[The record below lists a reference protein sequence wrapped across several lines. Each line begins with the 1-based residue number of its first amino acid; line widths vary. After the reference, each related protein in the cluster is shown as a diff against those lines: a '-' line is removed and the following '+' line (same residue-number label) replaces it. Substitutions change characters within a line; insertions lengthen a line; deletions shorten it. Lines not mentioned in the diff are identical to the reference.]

1 MAMTLRNLVSGVAL
15 SVGIVAAG
23 LPHGAK
29 ADPAPDMGN
38 WQSVLDQARGQT
50 VYWHA
55 WGGEPRINDYIAWA
69 GDQVQQRYGIEV
81 IQVKLTD
88 TADAVSRVLSEKT
101 AGVDDGGAVDMIW
114 INGENFAAMKRND
127 LLFGPWAE
135 ATPNFAYVDVAG
147 KPTVLNDFTVPT
159 DGYEAPWGMAQ
170 VSFYYDTARLDDV
183 PKSAQELLEWLVD
196 HPGRFAYPQPPN
208 YMGSTFLKQV
218 LSELVTDP
226 GVLQQPADEADAAQ
240 VLAPLWGYLDDLQP
254 LLWRSGRAYP
264 QNGAAMRTLLADNE
278 VDIAFSFSS
287 GEVSSAIE
295 AFELPET
302 VRSYVFEGGTLGNTN
317 FVAIPFNAS
326 AKAGAVVL
334 GDFLMSPEAQLRKQD
349 PQYWGADTVLAMDK
363 LPSDMQDAFANLD
376 IGIASLAP
384 ADRGQV
390 LPEPHPS
397 WMELVETEWQKR
409 YGVVQ

>member
-1 MAMTLRNLVSGVAL
+1 MRSRMRTFVSAL
-15 SVGIVAAG
+15 ALATGIVATSLSTPAF
-23 LPHGAK
+23 
-29 ADPAPDMGN
+29 ADPAPDVGN

-69 GDQVQQRYGIEV
+69 GEQVRERYGVEV
-81 IQVKLTD
+81 VQVKLTD
-88 TADAVSRVLSEKT
+88 TADAVTRVLSEKT

-135 ATPNFAYVDVAG
+135 QTPNFAYIDVEG
-147 KPTVLNDFTVPT
+147 KPTVINDFTVPT
-159 DGYEAPWGMAQ
+159 DGLEAPWGMAQ
-170 VSFYYDTARLDDV
+170 VSFYYDTAKLDEV
-183 PKSAQELLEWLVD
+183 PKSAQELLEWLVK
-196 HPGRFAYPQPPN
+196 HPGRFTYPQPPN
-208 YMGSTFLKQV
+208 YMGSTFLKQI
-218 LSELVTDP
+218 LTELVEDP
-226 GVLQQPADEADAAQ
+226 SVLQQPADETDSQAT
-240 VLAPLWGYLDDLQP
+240 LAPLWGYLEDLQP
-254 LLWRSGRAYP
+254 LLWRDGQAYP
-264 QNGAAMRTLLADNE
+264 QNGASMRTLLADNE

-295 AFELPET
+295 AFELPDT
-302 VRSYVFEGGTLGNTN
+302 VRSYVFENGTLGNTN
-317 FVAIPFNAS
+317 FVAIPYNAS

-334 GDFLMSPEAQLRKQD
+334 ADFLMSPEAQLRKQD

-363 LPSDMQDAFANLD
+363 LPKDMQEAFANLD
-376 IGIASLAP
+376 LGIASLAP
-384 ADRGQV
+384 SERGTV

-397 WMELVETEWQKR
+397 WMSLVETEWQKR